1 MLAGSALS
9 RWRTCAGVTTHC
21 IGRPSAHAPAGNTRL
36 RDARTQPESRAHAPL
51 LAHAQAHT
59 HAQTHTYTL
68 THVSTRTD
76 ALALAAGLEPAE
88 DAEYPEGREYSKLH
102 TADRILRPPA
112 LLTLSKTE
120 G

>member
-1 MLAGSALS
+1 MAHMRGRYHSL
-9 RWRTCAGVTTHC
+9 H
-21 IGRPSAHAPAGNTRL
+21 RPSVGARTSRKHTLTG

-51 LAHAQAHT
+51 LAHAHT
-59 HAQTHTYTL
+59 HAHAHADTYTL
-68 THVSTRTD
+68 THVSAGTD
-76 ALALAAGLEPAE
+76 ALALAAGLQPSE